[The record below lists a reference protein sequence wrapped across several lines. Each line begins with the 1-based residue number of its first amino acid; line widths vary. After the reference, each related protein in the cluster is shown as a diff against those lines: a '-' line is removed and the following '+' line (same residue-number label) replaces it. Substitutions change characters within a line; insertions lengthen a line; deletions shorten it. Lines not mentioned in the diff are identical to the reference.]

1 MLGAFTNEL
10 DKIAPRFEVQGS
22 QIHILRSPSE
32 FYETLKVW
40 AEVTVE
46 MHRLMEIG
54 QNIECRETDIL
65 VNLVYRQN
73 RT

>member
-10 DKIAPRFEVQGS
+10 DKIAPKFDIKGS

-40 AEVTVE
+40 AYDDEKD
-46 MHRLMEIG
+46 G
-54 QNIECRETDIL
+54 
-65 VNLVYRQN
+65 
-73 RT
+73 